1 MIFLRRI
8 RLKLLSPSLLA
19 ADFSKLGDESELISG
34 VGADFLHIDVMDGHF
49 VPNIT
54 FGSCVLRSLNNR
66 NTVPYDVHLMI
77 ENPDSYIE
85 DFVSDKT
92 EYIVVHQEA
101 CRHLHRTISHI
112 KSFGIKAGVSINPGT
127 TVETL
132 YDILPFVDIVLIMSV
147 NPGFGG
153 QKFIPH
159 SLKKI
164 QRLKALREEMNLNFL
179 IEIDGGVNENNISE
193 VISSGVD
200 IVVAG
205 SAIFKREPRDT
216 ILQVKKIKSIMNK

>member
-1 MIFLRRI
+1 MCLRRN
-8 RLKLLSPSLLA
+8 RLKFLSPSLLA
-19 ADFSKLGDESELISG
+19 ADFSRLGDEAELISG
-34 VGADFLHIDVMDGHF
+34 AGADLLHIDVMDGHF

-54 FGSCVLRSLNNR
+54 FGPCVLKSLNNR

-77 ENPDSYIE
+77 ENPDLYIE
-85 DFVSDKT
+85 DFVTDKT

-112 KSFGIKAGVSINPGT
+112 KSFGIKAGVSINPAT
-127 TVETL
+127 SVETL
-132 YDILPFVDIVLIMSV
+132 NDILPFVDLVLIMSV

-153 QKFIPH
+153 QKFIPY

-164 QRLKALREEMNLNFL
+164 ERLKALREEMNLNFL
-179 IEIDGGVNENNISE
+179 IEIDGGVNENNLGE
-193 VISSGVD
+193 VMTSGVD

-205 SAIFKREPRDT
+205 SAIFRKEPNNT
-216 ILQVKKIKSIMNK
+216 KLQVKKLKSIMEA

>member
-19 ADFSKLGDESELISG
+19 ADFSKLGDETELISG
-34 VGADFLHIDVMDGHF
+34 AGADFLHIDVMDGHF

-66 NTVPYDVHLMI
+66 KTVPYDVHLMI

-127 TVETL
+127 TVETI

>member
-1 MIFLRRI
+1 M
-8 RLKLLSPSLLA
+8 KLLSPSLLA
-19 ADFSKLGDESELISG
+19 ADFSKLGDEAELISG
-34 VGADFLHIDVMDGHF
+34 AGADFLHVDVMDGHF

-54 FGSCVLRSLNNR
+54 FGSCVLGSLNNR

-85 DFVSDKT
+85 DFVTDKT
-92 EYIVVHQEA
+92 GFIVVHKEA

-127 TVETL
+127 AVEAL

-153 QKFIPH
+153 QKFIHH

-164 QRLKALREEMNLNFL
+164 ERLKALREEMNLNFL
-179 IEIDGGVNENNISE
+179 IEIDGGVNENNLDE

-200 IVVAG
+200 MVVAG
-205 SAIFKREPRDT
+205 SAIFKTEPRDT
-216 ILQVKKIKSIMNK
+216 ILQVQKFKSIMNK

>member
-1 MIFLRRI
+1 M
-8 RLKLLSPSLLA
+8 KLLSPSLLA
-19 ADFSKLGDESELISG
+19 ADFSKLGDESELISEA
-34 VGADFLHIDVMDGHF
+34 GADFLHVDVMDGHF

-85 DFVSDKT
+85 DFVFDKT

-127 TVETL
+127 AVEAL

-153 QKFIPH
+153 QKFIHH

-164 QRLKALREEMNLNFL
+164 ERLKALREEMNLNFL
-179 IEIDGGVNENNISE
+179 IEIDGGVNENNIDE
-193 VISSGVD
+193 VMSSGVD
-200 IVVAG
+200 MVVAG
-205 SAIFKREPRDT
+205 SAIFKTEPRDT
-216 ILQVKKIKSIMNK
+216 ILQVQKFKSIMNK